1 MKRIL
6 LLMMALV
13 FSLAPYAQKQ
23 VQKKRPVRKT
33 AVAAK
38 PQHRNKRPV
47 KHSAPTRAERK
58 AATYSNASIRG
69 IAGTACVYPEEN
81 QRAGT
86 GTPQESGGCE
96 EATGRPDDIER

>member
-38 PQHRNKRPV
+38 PQN
-47 KHSAPTRAERK
+47 RK
-58 AATYSNASIRG
+58 KKTGKAGCPYQGRTQGGYLQQRFYPR

-81 QRAGT
+81 QGAGT

>member
-38 PQHRNKRPV
+38 PQN
-47 KHSAPTRAERK
+47 RK
-58 AATYSNASIRG
+58 KDR
-69 IAGTACVYPEEN
+69 
-81 QRAGT
+81 
-86 GTPQESGGCE
+86 
-96 EATGRPDDIER
+96 